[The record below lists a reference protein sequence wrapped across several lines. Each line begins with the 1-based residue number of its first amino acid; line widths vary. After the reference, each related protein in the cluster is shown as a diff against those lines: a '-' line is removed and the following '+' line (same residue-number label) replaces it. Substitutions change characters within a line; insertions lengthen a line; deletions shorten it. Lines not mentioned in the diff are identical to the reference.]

1 MTYQTILRSGQNLPS
16 YSAIKPWTIWIRV
29 NQLRIIAGV
38 AKGRILGAVAGATR
52 PTSDRAR
59 EGLFSSLAS
68 EFGTFEG
75 LHVLDLFGGS
85 GAIGLESLSRGAT
98 SVHIVEKDDEAQKTI
113 ETNFEIVKKSNP
125 TGSFYLYG
133 MSAERFLKDAPKD
146 KYHLVYIDPPYD
158 FSNQAVEDVL
168 SALHDYEFL
177 SSDAFIAVE
186 RTARGAQFIW
196 PDAFVP
202 ARERKYGQATIYYA
216 NYQP

>member
-1 MTYQTILRSGQNLPS
+1 L
-16 YSAIKPWTIWIRV
+16 TIWIRV

-125 TGSFYLYG
+125 AGSFHLYG

>member
-1 MTYQTILRSGQNLPS
+1 L
-16 YSAIKPWTIWIRV
+16 TIWIRV

-113 ETNFEIVKKSNP
+113 ETNFEIVNKSNP
-125 TGSFYLYG
+125 TGNFHLYG

-186 RTARGAQFIW
+186 RTTRGAQFIW

>member
-1 MTYQTILRSGQNLPS
+1 VT
-16 YSAIKPWTIWIRV
+16 KPLTIWIRV

-125 TGSFYLYG
+125 PGSFHLYG
-133 MSAERFLKDAPKD
+133 MSAERFLKDAPKN

-168 SALHDYEFL
+168 SALHDYDFL

-186 RTARGAQFIW
+186 RTTRGAQFIW

>member
-1 MTYQTILRSGQNLPS
+1 MRNYN
-16 YSAIKPWTIWIRV
+16 AIKPSITWIRV
-29 NQLRIIAGV
+29 STLRIIAGV
-38 AKGRILGAVAGATR
+38 ARGRTLGSVAGATR

-59 EGLFSSLAS
+59 EGLFSSLLS
-68 EFGTFEG
+68 EFGSFEG

-85 GAIGLESLSRGAT
+85 GAIALESLSRGAT
-98 SVHIVEKDDEAQKTI
+98 LVHVVEKDDEAQKTI
-113 ETNFEIVKKSNP
+113 ENNFELVKKSNP
-125 TGSFYLYG
+125 IGKLQLFG
-133 MSAERFLKDAPKD
+133 MSAERFLKELPKT

-168 SALHDYEFL
+168 SALYDGEFL

-196 PDAFVP
+196 PDAFAP
-202 ARERKYGQATIYYA
+202 ARERNYGQATIYYA

>member
-1 MTYQTILRSGQNLPS
+1 MHS
-16 YSAIKPWTIWIRV
+16 YSAIKPLTIWIRV

-113 ETNFEIVKKSNP
+113 ETNFEIVNKSNP
-125 TGSFYLYG
+125 TGSFHLYG

-177 SSDAFIAVE
+177 SSDAFVAVE

>member
-1 MTYQTILRSGQNLPS
+1 MRNYN
-16 YSAIKPWTIWIRV
+16 AIKPSITWIRV
-29 NQLRIIAGV
+29 STLRIIAGV
-38 AKGRILGAVAGATR
+38 ARGRTLGSVAGATR

-59 EGLFSSLAS
+59 EGLFSSLLS
-68 EFGTFEG
+68 EFGSFEG

-85 GAIGLESLSRGAT
+85 GAIALESLSRGAT
-98 SVHIVEKDDEAQKTI
+98 LVHVVEKDDEAQKTI
-113 ETNFEIVKKSNP
+113 ENNFELVKKSNP
-125 TGSFYLYG
+125 IGKLQLFG
-133 MSAERFLKDAPKD
+133 MSAERFLKELPKT

-168 SALHDYEFL
+168 SALYDGEFL

-196 PDAFVP
+196 PDAFAP
-202 ARERKYGQATIYYA
+202 ARERNYGQSTIYYA

>member
-1 MTYQTILRSGQNLPS
+1 MHS
-16 YSAIKPWTIWIRV
+16 YSAINPLTIWIRV

-59 EGLFSSLAS
+59 EGLFSSLTS

-98 SVHIVEKDDEAQKTI
+98 SVHVVEKDDEAQKTI

-125 TGSFYLYG
+125 TGSFHLYG

-186 RTARGAQFIW
+186 RTARATQFIW

>member
-1 MTYQTILRSGQNLPS
+1 L
-16 YSAIKPWTIWIRV
+16 TIWIRV

-125 TGSFYLYG
+125 AGSFHLYG

-158 FSNQAVEDVL
+158 FSNQAGEDVL

>member
-1 MTYQTILRSGQNLPS
+1 MRNYSEIKRS
-16 YSAIKPWTIWIRV
+16 ITWIRV
-29 NQLRIIAGV
+29 STLRIIAGV
-38 AKGRILGAVAGATR
+38 ARGRTLGSVAGATR

-59 EGLFSSLAS
+59 EGLFSSLTS
-68 EFGTFEG
+68 EFGSFEG

-85 GAIGLESLSRGAT
+85 GAIALESLSRGAT
-98 SVHIVEKDDEAQKTI
+98 LVHVVEKDDEAQKTI
-113 ETNFEIVKKSNP
+113 ENNYELVKKSNP
-125 TGSFYLYG
+125 SGKLQIFG
-133 MSAERFLKDAPKD
+133 MSAERFLKDLPKT

-168 SALHDYEFL
+168 SALYDGEFL

-196 PDAFVP
+196 PDAFAP
-202 ARERKYGQATIYYA
+202 ARERNYGQATIYYA

>member
-1 MTYQTILRSGQNLPS
+1 M
-16 YSAIKPWTIWIRV
+16 
-29 NQLRIIAGV
+29 RIIAGV

-125 TGSFYLYG
+125 AGSFHLYG

-186 RTARGAQFIW
+186 RTARGVQFIW

>member
-1 MTYQTILRSGQNLPS
+1 MHS
-16 YSAIKPWTIWIRV
+16 YSAIKPLTIWIRV

-125 TGSFYLYG
+125 SGAFHLYG

-177 SSDAFIAVE
+177 SSDAFVAVE